1 MPPKPKKRPE
11 KKPAEVIRRGPQRQA
26 LPPHLDAFA
35 RGDDDAIWRR
45 EREGGR
51 LDDPRPVALVP
62 GVKNSDARA
71 VGEARIDRLRSAA
84 RSGDERLLAIELAE
98 ARALGLWRG
107 LSIVGFD
114 AMAEA
119 VVGLRESEA
128 RALERRGREEL
139 GLPDRLKPAEVAVWM
154 RAEAGMLEAG
164 DNGRVGYKNGRL
176 RIELDLDRA
185 ADALAAMGRREAP
198 MTRVPMGPDVMM
210 DRPEG
215 VPSMRDV
222 IERERRAR
230 EGE

>member
-1 MPPKPKKRPE
+1 MAKAKKRPE
-11 KKPAEVIRRGPQRQA
+11 KPAAEVIKRGRDRQA

-51 LDDPRPVALVP
+51 IDDPRPVALVP
-62 GVKNSDARA
+62 GVKNADARA
-71 VGEARIDRLRSAA
+71 VGEARIERMRAA
-84 RSGDERLLAIELAE
+84 AASRDERRLAIELAE
-98 ARALGLWRG
+98 ARALGIWRP

-139 GLPDRLKPAEVAVWM
+139 GLPDRLKPAEIAVWM
-154 RAEAGMLEAG
+154 RAEAGMLEVRAG
-164 DNGRVGYKNGRL
+164 GRVGYKDGRL
-176 RIELDLDRA
+176 RIEVSIEHA
-185 ADALAAMGRREAP
+185 ADALAAAGRREAP
-198 MTRVPMGPDVMM
+198 MTKVPMGPDTMM
-210 DRPEG
+210 DRPAG

-222 IERERRAR
+222 IERERRTR
-230 EGE
+230 EDE